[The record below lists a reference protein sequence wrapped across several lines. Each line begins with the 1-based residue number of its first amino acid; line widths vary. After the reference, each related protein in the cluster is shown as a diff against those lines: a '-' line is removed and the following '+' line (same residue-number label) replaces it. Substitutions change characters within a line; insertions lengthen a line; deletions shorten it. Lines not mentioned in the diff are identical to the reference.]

1 MKLPDKISRIIHEL
15 VPLQIPIY
23 SGNASFFL
31 LLSFFPLAI
40 LLLALLQYL
49 PVTQT
54 DLLSLIELI
63 VPQALLPFFSDL
75 IQSLTP
81 VHTATVI
88 PVSAIA
94 ALWSASRGL
103 HSLMN
108 GLNTVEQA
116 RETRSYL
123 HRRAL
128 CAFYTLL
135 MVVALLLTLL
145 LHVFGQ
151 QLLALTSIGSSS
163 LHIIVSTL
171 LKNLHL
177 YSFVLLSALFTVL
190 YLVLPN
196 RRTRTV
202 LVMPG
207 AAAAAMAWMI
217 FSTAFSYYV
226 SHIKDYSAIYGSL
239 TTVILTMLW
248 LYFCISIL
256 FYGAYLNRL
265 LFRHKAV

>member
-1 MKLPDKISRIIHEL
+1 MKLPDKLSRIIHEL

-88 PVSAIA
+88 PISAIA

-116 RETRSYL
+116 HETRSYL

-207 AAAAAMAWMI
+207 AAAAAVAWMI
-217 FSTAFSYYV
+217 FSAAFSYYV